1 MDITKGSVMG
11 LRLKMLSGFLIL
23 TVMLFLAGLWSVY
36 ELNYLSTS
44 VQDIL
49 DENYESIEAAKLM
62 NESLEREDSAVLI
75 LMLGRSH
82 EGRKILHVADSTFT
96 DRLNFAYSNITIP
109 GEKESL
115 DLIRERYNHYKQL
128 WGRPV
133 ADTER
138 EGNVD
143 WYFNQVHNSFLA
155 VKESVNLL
163 INLNDRTMYDTASRL
178 KEKARSAMMP
188 GLTALIAAL
197 VFTFLFNYLIH
208 VFIIDPI
215 LLITDRVKKFRE
227 KGLPYDVKIN
237 SKDEIFYLSGAVEEL
252 CYIAELDRTGK

>member
-1 MDITKGSVMG
+1 MG

-23 TVMLFLAGLWSVY
+23 TAMLFLAGLWSVY

-62 NESLEREDSAVLI
+62 NEALEREDSAVLI
-75 LMLGRSH
+75 LLLGRTA
-82 EGRKILHVADSTFT
+82 EGQKIMHKADSTFS

-115 DLIRERYNHYKQL
+115 DLIRERYLRFKEFRAGTLSNEAQ
-128 WGRPV
+128 
-133 ADTER
+133 AEQ
-138 EGNVD
+138 VD
-143 WYFNQVHNSFLA
+143 WYFNQVHQSFLSVKDA
-155 VKESVNLL
+155 VNQL
-163 INLNDRTMYDTASRL
+163 INLNDRTMYNTASRIRD
-178 KEKARSAMMP
+178 KARSSMMP
-188 GLTALIAAL
+188 GLTALVAAL

-227 KGLPYDVKIN
+227 KGLPYDVRIN
-237 SKDEIFYLSGAVEEL
+237 SKDEIYYLSGAIEEL
-252 CYIAELDRTGK
+252 CYIAELDRTEK